1 MVDSQ
6 GIDIGWLEGDSV
18 FFFFFYLITLLNTLT
33 AGVSDNIF
41 TIK

>member
-18 FFFFFYLITLLNTLT
+18 FFSLITLLNTLA
-33 AGVSDNIF
+33 AGVGE
-41 TIK
+41 